1 MNVQKVLWALGELGM
16 DVERV
21 DVGGSYG
28 GLDSSAYQALNP
40 NRRIPTLEDGELVL
54 WESNVIVRYLSA
66 RYGRGT
72 LHPDSW
78 NDAAVADQW
87 MDWMQTTLAPA
98 FVPLFW
104 EVVRKP
110 PSQRSPERILQ
121 LAEQTGRIYGVLDA
135 RLAASPWLAGS
146 AFSMGDIPAASTLYR
161 WYTMDIP
168 RPDLPNLASWYARL
182 CTRSAFRSSVMTSY
196 EPLRGRD

>member
-16 DVERV
+16 DAERV
-21 DVGGSYG
+21 DAGGSYG

-40 NRRIPTLEDGELVL
+40 NRRIPTLEDGDLVL

-72 LHPDSW
+72 LHPNSW

-87 MDWMQTTLAPA
+87 MDWMQTTLAPS

-110 PSQRSPERILQ
+110 PSQRSRERILQ

-182 CTRSAFRSSVMTSY
+182 CKRSAFRSSVMTSY